1 MIITLNC
8 VGLIG
13 HLKKHFL
20 GVYNLYVILKN
31 WSKPPTDKEKA
42 ISAGQ
47 QMLYPS
53 TATQYLNQIQ
63 KSLMGI
69 IEAFK
74 EQQNIAVSSFLV
86 QSGL

>member
-1 MIITLNC
+1 
-8 VGLIG
+8 
-13 HLKKHFL
+13 
-20 GVYNLYVILKN
+20 
-31 WSKPPTDKEKA
+31 
-42 ISAGQ
+42 
-47 QMLYPS
+47 MLYPS